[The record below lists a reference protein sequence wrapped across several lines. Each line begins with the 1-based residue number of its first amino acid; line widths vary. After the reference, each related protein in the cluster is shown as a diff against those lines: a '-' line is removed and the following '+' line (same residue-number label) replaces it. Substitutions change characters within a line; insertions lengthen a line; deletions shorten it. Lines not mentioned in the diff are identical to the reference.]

1 MNKRIKKKNFKKV
14 VSEIVNTC
22 NNIDIAHKG
31 DVIIFS
37 ISPRSIV
44 VNGGLAHQRIKTIMN
59 YCRESDIKAVAISN
73 FKGLDV
79 NVQEYDAA
87 IEKLEQVI
95 TELKEKRDQL
105 NK

>member
-1 MNKRIKKKNFKKV
+1 MNKRQKKKNFKKV
-14 VSEIVNTC
+14 VSEIINTC
-22 NNIDIAHKG
+22 DNIDIAHKG

-44 VNGGLAHQRIKTIMN
+44 NGGLAHRRIETIMN

-79 NVQEYDAA
+79 SVQEYDAA

>member
-1 MNKRIKKKNFKKV
+1 MKKKNFKKV

-22 NNIDIAHKG
+22 NNIDVAHKG
-31 DVIIFS
+31 DVIVFS
-37 ISPRSIV
+37 ISPRSI
-44 VNGGLAHQRIKTIMN
+44 VNGGLAHQRIEMIMN
-59 YCRESDIKAVAISN
+59 YCRESDIKAIAISN
-73 FKGLDV
+73 FKGVDV
-79 NVQEYDAA
+79 SIQEYDAA